1 MYVIQSVLCICV
13 LRIGKSHA
21 NTSESMSPASTVQ
34 TRRAGSEEYDAK
46 AVNDHDIDPLVAGK
60 KLKVK
65 SQQTERESGKNSKNK
80 RKRKRKDTILR
91 DHIDTKIFIQAFDLF
106 SRQELSVTLLGV
118 YFQKVS

>member
-21 NTSESMSPASTVQ
+21 NTSESMSPAST
-34 TRRAGSEEYDAK
+34 K